1 MTDRKMSRRELLG
14 TTLFFGAAASLGS
27 SFLQACGGSGPTC
40 TDTAGLSQGDV
51 ATRTA
56 NLYVDVSTDAS
67 KNCANCNFFRSS
79 GDNVCGGC
87 QVIKGPISPAGNCRL
102 WAAKIRT

>member
-1 MTDRKMSRRELLG
+1 MSEKKMSRRELLG
-14 TTLFFGAAASLGS
+14 ATLFAGAAAAFGS
-27 SFLQACGGSGPTC
+27 SVLTACGGSGPTC
-40 TDTAGLSQGDV
+40 TDTTGLSQGDI

-56 NLYVDVSTDAS
+56 NLYVDVSTEAV
-67 KNCANCNFFRSS
+67 KNCNSCNFFRGA
-79 GDNVCGGC
+79 GDNACGTC